1 MTTDR
6 VQISEE
12 LDGKLLATGI
22 GFEDAHDGL
31 SGSGAMPT
39 DGIDPSS
46 VSAAE
51 RSQQKTKDLLKQG
64 KSTTDKGRGFVR
76 DGKDEDGKSA
86 KDIDSVDGAADKN
99 LKDGHPA
106 TATSADSSAAGDHPN
121 SQGSGNPLSAMGGQG
136 MPQMGMPSFNPGS
149 LPTPP
154 MASQFDMNNA
164 PNRDGL
170 RSAARDGMRDGSLPG
185 SRAGHHRL
193 DSGAAKT
200 EFQKRVLEA
209 VDARVNSDP
218 PIPYAWGGG
227 HGATPGPTQGIR
239 DGGWADQCGDYNKI
253 GLDCSGF
260 YRDVLA
266 QATGQ
271 DVAAGTSE
279 ALWSAGT
286 PTSSPEIGDAAFPA
300 SAGRPPQHIQIY
312 VGDGMVA
319 EAQKSGTYLMIS
331 KMSPGTEFRSFVD

>member
-12 LDGKLLATGI
+12 LDGKLLAAGI

-39 DGIDPSS
+39 DGVDPSS
-46 VSAAE
+46 ISAAE
-51 RSQQKTKDLLKQG
+51 RSQQKTKDLLKNG

-86 KDIDSVDGAADKN
+86 KDIDSVDAAADKD

-106 TATSADSSAAGDHPN
+106 TATSADASAPAEKSNAAGAA
-121 SQGSGNPLSAMGGQG
+121 SPLSAMGGQG
-136 MPQMGMPSFNPGS
+136 MPQMGMPSYNPAS

-164 PNRDGL
+164 PNRGEL
-170 RSAARDGMRDGSLPG
+170 RSAARDGMREGTLPG
-185 SRAGHHRL
+185 SRNGHHRL
-193 DSGAAKT
+193 DLGAGKT

-209 VDARVNSDP
+209 VDARVNADP

-227 HGATPGPTQGIR
+227 HGSAPGPTQGIK

-260 YRDVLA
+260 YRDVIA
-266 QATGQ
+266 AATGQ
-271 DVAAGTSE
+271 DIAAGTSE
-279 ALWSAGT
+279 SLWAAGT
-286 PTSSPEIGDAAFPA
+286 PTSSPEIGDAAFPGD
-300 SAGRPPQHIQIY
+300 AGRPPKHIQIY
-312 VGDGMVA
+312 IGNGMVA
-319 EAQKSGTYLMIS
+319 EAQKSGTFLMVS
-331 KMSPGTEFRSFVD
+331 SMRPGTEFRSFVQ